1 VRDFLVPLDHDRG
14 VSLQAQLRR
23 HLMDAILDGRLSADE
38 PLPSS
43 RRLAQTLGV
52 SRNTVVL
59 AYQALADEDF
69 LVSRERVGYFI
80 NPDVHPDVHPGDH
93 PGVHPEVPEGQAP
106 PHARPV
112 TPTPPAPPAAANWN
126 AVDWQ
131 RRLRIRPT
139 QLDHIRKPRGWRRYP
154 YPFIYGQVDPKL
166 FPVAAWRLCSRQALS
181 LPAIESWTEDSF
193 VEDDPLLIEQI
204 RTRVLPR
211 RGVRAAPDEILITL
225 GAQNA
230 LFLIAQLLCGP
241 ATRFGFEEPGYVD
254 ARNIF
259 AMTGAEI
266 VPLPVDEGGMRVD
279 ARLEAC
285 DCVYV
290 TPSHQAPTTVTMPL
304 ARRVR
309 LLELASRHGVSV
321 IEDDYEPE
329 ANFISAPTP
338 ALKSMDREHAVVY
351 VGSFSKSL
359 APGLRIGFLVASAEL
374 IREARLFR
382 RLALRHPP
390 ANNQRTLALFI
401 AGGYHE
407 AQIHR
412 LQRAYRERWEIL
424 GAALA
429 RHLPDCEATPSLG
442 GTSYWVRG
450 PKGLDSDRLAR
461 DALDAGIIIEAG
473 SIHFSSDP
481 PPRNC
486 FRLGFSS
493 IDSDRIEPGIA
504 KLAALLRDH
513 RGKSRSAAS

>member
-1 VRDFLVPLDHDRG
+1 
-14 VSLQAQLRR
+14 
-23 HLMDAILDGRLSADE
+23 MDAILDGRLSADE

-59 AYQALADEDF
+59 AYQALADEGF
-69 LVSRERVGYFI
+69 LVSRERVGCFI
-80 NPDVHPDVHPGDH
+80 NPEIT
-93 PGVHPEVPEGQAP
+93 PEVTPEGLGDPAP
-106 PHARPV
+106 ADALA
-112 TPTPPAPPAAANWN
+112 PPAPPAAANWN

-139 QLDHIRKPRGWRRYP
+139 ELDHIRKPRSWRRTP

-181 LPAIESWTEDSF
+181 LSAIESWTEDSF
-193 VEDDPLLIEQI
+193 VEDDPMLIEQI

-230 LFLIAQLLCGP
+230 LFLIAQLLSGP
-241 ATRFGFEEPGYVD
+241 TTRFGFEEPGYVD

-279 ARLEAC
+279 ERLEGC

-304 ARRVR
+304 DRRVR

-321 IEDDYEPE
+321 VEDDYEPE

-390 ANNQRTLALFI
+390 SNNQRTLALFI
-401 AGGYHE
+401 AGGYYE

-412 LQRAYRERWEIL
+412 LQRAYRERWEAL
-424 GAALA
+424 GAALS
-429 RHLPDCEATPSLG
+429 RHLPECAATPSLG
-442 GTSYWVRG
+442 GTSYWIRG
-450 PKGLDSDRLAR
+450 PEGLDSDRLAL
-461 DALDAGIIIEAG
+461 DALRDGIIIEAG
-473 SIHFSSDP
+473 SIHFASDP

-493 IDSDRIEPGIA
+493 IASERIEPGIE
-504 KLAALLRDH
+504 KLAALLRGH
-513 RGKSRSAAS
+513 RKESRSAAS

>member
-1 VRDFLVPLDHDRG
+1 VRDFLFPLHHDRTA
-14 VSLQAQLRR
+14 SLQAQLRR
-23 HLMDAILDGRLSADE
+23 HLMDAILDGRLTPDD

-43 RRLAQTLGV
+43 RRLAQALGI

-59 AYQALADEDF
+59 AYQALADEGF
-69 LVSRERVGYFI
+69 LVSRERVGFFV
-80 NPDVHPDVHPGDH
+80 NPEALGEP
-93 PGVHPEVPEGQAP
+93 AP
-106 PHARPV
+106 PD
-112 TPTPPAPPAAANWN
+112 PPAPPTHPAAANWN

-139 QLDHIRKPRGWRRYP
+139 QLNHIRKPKNWRRYP

-166 FPVAAWRLCSRQALS
+166 FPVAAWRMCSRQALS
-181 LPAIESWTEDSF
+181 LSAIESWTEDSF
-193 VEDDPLLIEQI
+193 VEDAPLLIEQI

-230 LFLIAQLLCGP
+230 LFMIAQLLAGP
-241 ATRFGFEEPGYVD
+241 NTRFGFEDPGYVD

-259 AMTGAEI
+259 AMTGATI
-266 VPLPVDEGGMRVD
+266 VPLPVDEGGMQVD
-279 ARLEAC
+279 ARLKTC

-304 ARRVR
+304 ARRVK

-338 ALKSMDREHAVVY
+338 ALKSMDKEHAVVY

-390 ANNQRTLALFI
+390 SNNQRTLALFI
-401 AGGYHE
+401 AGGYYE
-407 AQIHR
+407 ALIHR
-412 LQRAYRERWEIL
+412 LQRAYRERWEAL
-424 GAALA
+424 GRALA
-429 RHLPDCEATPSLG
+429 RHLPDWAATPTFG
-442 GTSYWVRG
+442 GTSYWIRG
-450 PKGLDSDRLAR
+450 PENLDSDRLAR
-461 DALDAGIIIEAG
+461 DALSAGIIIEAG
-473 SIHFSSDP
+473 TIHFASDP
-481 PPRNC
+481 PPRNY

-493 IDSDRIEPGIA
+493 IPCERIEPGIE
-504 KLAALLRDH
+504 KLAALLR
-513 RGKSRSAAS
+513 GETGAARSAAS

>member
-1 VRDFLVPLDHDRG
+1 MRDFLFPLHHDHT

-23 HLMDAILDGRLSADE
+23 HLMDAILDGRLTRDD

-43 RRLAQTLGV
+43 RRLAQALGI

-59 AYQALADEDF
+59 AYQGLADEGF
-69 LVSRERVGYFI
+69 LVSRERVGFFV
-80 NPDVHPDVHPGDH
+80 NPEALGEP
-93 PGVHPEVPEGQAP
+93 AP
-106 PHARPV
+106 PD
-112 TPTPPAPPAAANWN
+112 PPAPPTPPAAANWN

-139 QLDHIRKPRGWRRYP
+139 QLDHIRKPRNWRRYP

-230 LFLIAQLLCGP
+230 LFLIAQLLAGP
-241 ATRFGFEEPGYVD
+241 TTKFGFEDPGYVD

-266 VPLPVDEGGMRVD
+266 VPLPVDGGGMQVD
-279 ARLEAC
+279 ARLAGC

-304 ARRVR
+304 ARRVT

-338 ALKSMDREHAVVY
+338 ALKSMDKEHAVVY

-390 ANNQRTLALFI
+390 SNNQRTLALFI
-401 AGGYHE
+401 AGGYYE
-407 AQIHR
+407 ALIHR
-412 LQRAYRERWEIL
+412 LQRAYRERWEVL

-429 RHLPDCEATPSLG
+429 RHLPECAATPTLG
-442 GTSYWVRG
+442 GTSYWIRG
-450 PKGLDSDRLAR
+450 PAGLDGDRLAL
-461 DALDAGIIIEAG
+461 DALKAGVIIEAG
-473 SIHFSSDP
+473 SIHFASVP

-493 IDSDRIEPGIA
+493 IDCERIEPGIEI
-504 KLAALLRDH
+504 LSELLRD
-513 RGKSRSAAS
+513 RLGTARSAAS